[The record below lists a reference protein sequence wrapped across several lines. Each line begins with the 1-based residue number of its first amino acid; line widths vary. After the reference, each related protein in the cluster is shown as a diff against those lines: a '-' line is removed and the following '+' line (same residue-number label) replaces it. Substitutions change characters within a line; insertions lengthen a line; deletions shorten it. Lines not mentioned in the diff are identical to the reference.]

1 MSKPKVIV
9 VVGPTASGK
18 SALGM
23 ALANHLHG
31 EIVCMD
37 SMQIYRRMDIGTAK
51 PTREDRT
58 KVPHHLVDIVEPWEP
73 YTVAK
78 YADDAKR
85 VIMEIT
91 ARGAFPILVGGTGFY
106 LQALTQGLHLGGVR
120 SDPEIRTRLKA
131 MAQDAQGKQK
141 LYGRLTAIDPVT
153 AKKLHPND
161 ITRVS
166 RALEVYELTGVP
178 MSAQEQPA
186 FESPFTFCLLG
197 VAMERSQ
204 LYRRINT
211 RVDAMMA
218 DGLADEV
225 KALLEEGVSP
235 GAQAMQGIGY
245 KELVPVITGTY
256 PLENA
261 VSDIQRNSRHYAK
274 RQLTWFRRDEQIQ
287 WLYGDEKTREAA
299 ARSIVRAF

>member
-1 MSKPKVIV
+1 
-9 VVGPTASGK
+9 
-18 SALGM
+18 
-23 ALANHLHG
+23 
-31 EIVCMD
+31 MD

-51 PTREDRT
+51 PTREDRA

-141 LYGRLTAIDPVT
+141 LYDRLTAIDPVT

-161 ITRVS
+161 IPRVS

-178 MSAQEQPA
+178 MSAQEQPE

-218 DGLADEV
+218 EGLADEV

-274 RQLTWFRRDEQIQ
+274 RQLTWFRHDEQIQ
-287 WLYGDEKTREAA
+287 WLDGDEKTREAA